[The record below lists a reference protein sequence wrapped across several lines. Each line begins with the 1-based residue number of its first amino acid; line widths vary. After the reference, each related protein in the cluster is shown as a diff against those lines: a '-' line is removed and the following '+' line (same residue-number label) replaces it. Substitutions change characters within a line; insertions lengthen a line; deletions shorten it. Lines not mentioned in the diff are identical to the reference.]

1 MSLLTALYRSACLRT
16 IDHALAESLRRL
28 DPETPDDVLAA
39 LALASRASG
48 EGHSCLPLAQAQA
61 WLAELVVERDAPTL
75 PALMDWIPVLQAS
88 HWIAT
93 GRIATLE
100 GTNLFLRRY
109 WNYETLLAAAVHA
122 RVRGESPA
130 DRLLLIT
137 GGPGTGKTTQA
148 ARALAERVAH
158 RVHPPRIALA
168 APTGKAASRLNEVVQ
183 QRLAELADAG
193 VAGAAFAR
201 TLPIESATLH
211 RLLGW
216 RSDGTWARN
225 ADDPLPFDLI
235 VVDEAS
241 MVDLPMML
249 RLFEATPVDAS
260 LVLIGDRDQLPSVQ
274 AGDVLAAMC
283 DAFPIATTQDD
294 ATTPRLHL
302 TRVHRQADD
311 TDIHAF
317 ATLVR
322 DGRIDEGLDGL
333 QAQAF
338 RGVIWRPGSD
348 RDLADHLLAE
358 AVPAYRA
365 LQQASDPAEALAKA
379 NAFRV
384 LTAVRDGAAGSI
396 ALNARLAQALDPG
409 RRGDALFHGRLLLIT
424 QNSYRHGL
432 YNGDVGIAWT
442 DETGDTRVWFDSG
455 GGLRAWRPS
464 MLPGHEDAFA
474 LTVHKAQGSEFDRVL
489 LALPEHGARVLSR
502 ELLYTGLT
510 RCRREIVLWASEPVL
525 RAAIERRA
533 QRWSGLAKRLSDR
546 T

>member
-1 MSLLTALYRSACLRT
+1 MSLLLELHRGGWLRT

-28 DPETPDDVLAA
+28 EPETPDDVLVA

-61 WLAELVVERDAPTL
+61 WLAELVDARETPLLPSPTDWL
-75 PALMDWIPVLQAS
+75 PILRAS
-88 HWIAT
+88 PWIAAA
-93 GRIATLE
+93 RIAVLE
-100 GTNLFLRRY
+100 GGKLFLRRY

-122 RVRGESPA
+122 RVQGDSPA
-130 DRLLLIT
+130 DRLLLVT

-158 RVHPPRIALA
+158 RAHPPRIALA
-168 APTGKAASRLNEVVQ
+168 APTGKAASRLGEVVH
-183 QRLAELADAG
+183 QRLAELAEAG
-193 VAGAAFAR
+193 VAGAAVAR
-201 TLPIESATLH
+201 TMPIEVATLH

-216 RSDGTWARN
+216 RSDGTMARG

-241 MVDLPMML
+241 MVDLPMMM
-249 RLFEATPVDAS
+249 RLFAATPPDAG

-283 DAFPIATTQDD
+283 DAFPIASTDTD

-311 TDIHAF
+311 TDINAF

-322 DGRIDEGLDGL
+322 DGRADDALDGL
-333 QAQAF
+333 KARAF
-338 RGVIWRPGSD
+338 RGVHWRPGSD

-358 AVPAYRA
+358 ALPAYRR
-365 LQQASDPAEALAKA
+365 LQQAADPGEAIA
-379 NAFRV
+379 NAGAFRV

-409 RRGDALFHGRLLLIT
+409 KRGDALFHGRLLLVT

-432 YNGDVGIAWT
+432 YNGDVGIAWG
-442 DETGDTRVWFDSG
+442 ETGGDSRVWFDTG
-455 GGLRAWRPS
+455 DGLRAWRPAS
-464 MLPGHEDAFA
+464 LPAHEDAYV
-474 LTVHKAQGSEFDRVL
+474 LTVHKAQGSEFERVL

-510 RCRREIVLWASEPVL
+510 RCRREIVLWASEEAL
-525 RAAIERRA
+525 RAAIGRRA
-533 QRWSGLAKRLSDR
+533 QRWSGLAERLR
-546 T
+546 EA